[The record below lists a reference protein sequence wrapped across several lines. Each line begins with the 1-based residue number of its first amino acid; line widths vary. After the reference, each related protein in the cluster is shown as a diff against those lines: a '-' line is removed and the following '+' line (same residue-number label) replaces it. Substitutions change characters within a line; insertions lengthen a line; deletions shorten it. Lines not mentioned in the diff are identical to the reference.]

1 MKNES
6 ENFPG
11 WDFGENF
18 MKNYK
23 ISYRL
28 DSTNYI
34 VYDSLSED
42 PDVKVLSAS
51 LSLEENNAGSLS
63 FSLPSTHP
71 VKGIFTLFA
80 GTIYVYEN
88 GELIW
93 TGRITSKDEDFY
105 GQVSFECEGAF
116 AFLNDTHQESAVYE
130 NYSLE
135 NFINKLLTKHNS
147 KVSSDRKIYLGTITV
162 DDGQKN
168 RYSEYE
174 QTLEALNDILEDTH
188 GHFQI
193 RYASYMGETVP
204 YLDYLASYNPENS
217 QYINFGENLL
227 DYSRSYGAEDFA
239 TVVFPLGKE
248 DDQGNRLTIE
258 SVNDGSKYLVNQTM
272 VNNYGWIEVMYDDSS
287 IETASVLKSNA
298 QKVLTNAIVQNS
310 EIDVSAID
318 LSVLDNNIQEIKLLD
333 QVRVISKPN
342 NVNALFPVKA
352 LEKDLTNPANDSFS
366 LGSTVTDSISTRSA
380 NAQTELKKAIE
391 NLPSESD
398 IDTRASELIKS
409 ATSGYITIKQNTSG
423 ATDFA
428 EEFIIA
434 DNVDYTQATK
444 IWRWNING
452 FGYSSTGYSG
462 TYGLAITMDGEI
474 VADYVTTGTL
484 RSKNGNTSWNLNDGT
499 FTMKKGS
506 IEIGSN
512 FSVDTNGNLI
522 AKNAIF
528 EGSILSGV
536 QYSSFLYM
544 ATNGTMYGGGRLVGD
559 TGPEI
564 FDCWNGCMSC
574 DINIGTSSP
583 YIKGFGFTAR
593 TDTTTTDYD
602 DGIICFTSK
611 YFGVRN
617 SGSAGFSMPPSDQT
631 ISVVVNGVSTNLR
644 FINGILVTTV

>member
-1 MKNES
+1 
-6 ENFPG
+6 
-11 WDFGENF
+11 
-18 MKNYK
+18 MKNYR
-23 ISYRL
+23 ISYKL
-28 DSTNYI
+28 DSTTYI

-42 PDVKVLSAS
+42 PDVKVLDAS

-71 VKGIFTLFA
+71 VKNIFTLFA

-88 GELIW
+88 GNIIW
-93 TGRITSKDEDFY
+93 SGRVTSKDEDFY
-105 GQVSFECEGAF
+105 GQVSVECEGAF

-130 NYSLE
+130 NYSLS

-147 KVSSDRKIYLGTITV
+147 KVSADRKIYLGNITV

-174 QTLEALNDILEDTH
+174 QTLEALNDILTDTQ

-193 RYASYMGETVP
+193 RYASYMGEMVP

-258 SVNDGSKYLVNQTM
+258 SVNSGSKYLVNQTM

-287 IETASVLKSNA
+287 IETAAVLKSNA
-298 QKVLTNAIVQNS
+298 QKILTNSIVQNS

-318 LSVLDNNIQEIKLLD
+318 LNVLDNNIQEIKLLD

-342 NVNALFPVKA
+342 NVNLLLPVRA

-398 IDTRASELIKS
+398 IETRASELIKS

-423 ATDFA
+423 VTDFA
-428 EEFIIA
+428 EEFIIS
-434 DNVDYTQATK
+434 DNKDYTQATK

-512 FSVDTNGNLI
+512 FSVDSSGNMTAKHANLTGNVVAGTINGYFVYLDTQG
-522 AKNAIF
+522 AIYMGEQWDPEDAF
-528 EGSILSGV
+528 GSWTCSIHGNIRIGSQAPYL
-536 QYSSFLYM
+536 
-544 ATNGTMYGGGRLVGD
+544 NGLGIT
-559 TGPEI
+559 T
-564 FDCWNGCMSC
+564 
-574 DINIGTSSP
+574 
-583 YIKGFGFTAR
+583 R
-593 TDTTTTDYD
+593 TDLTSTDYD
-602 DGIICFTSK
+602 DGIFCLTSM
-611 YFGVRN
+611 YLGVRN
-617 SGSAGFSMPPSDQT
+617 DSSDGFSIAPSDQT

>member
-1 MKNES
+1 
-6 ENFPG
+6 
-11 WDFGENF
+11 

-174 QTLEALNDILEDTH
+174 QTLEALNDILTDTK

-193 RYASYMGETVP
+193 RYATYMGEMVP

-287 IETASVLKSNA
+287 IETASVLKANA

-352 LEKDLTNPANDSFS
+352 LEKDLTNPANDTFS

-391 NLPSESD
+391 NLPSEEA
-398 IDTRASELIKS
+398 IETKASELIKS

-423 ATDFA
+423 ATNFA
-428 EEFIIA
+428 EEFIIS
-434 DNVDYTQATK
+434 DNKDYTQATK

-512 FSVDTNGNLI
+512 FSVDSSGNMTAKHANLTGNVVAGTVNGYFVYLDTQG
-522 AKNAIF
+522 AIYMGEQWDPEDAF
-528 EGSILSGV
+528 GSWTCSIHGNIRIGSQAPYL
-536 QYSSFLYM
+536 
-544 ATNGTMYGGGRLVGD
+544 NGLGIT
-559 TGPEI
+559 T
-564 FDCWNGCMSC
+564 
-574 DINIGTSSP
+574 
-583 YIKGFGFTAR
+583 R
-593 TDTTTTDYD
+593 TDLTSTDYD
-602 DGIICFTSK
+602 DGIFCLTSM
-611 YFGVRN
+611 YLGVRN
-617 SGSAGFSMPPSDQT
+617 DSSDGFSIAPSDQT

>member
-11 WDFGENF
+11 WDFGDKL

-105 GQVSFECEGAF
+105 GQVSVECEGAF

-174 QTLEALNDILEDTH
+174 QTLEALNDILTDTK

-193 RYASYMGETVP
+193 RYASYMGEMVP
-204 YLDYLASYNPENS
+204 YLDYLASYNSENS

-239 TVVFPLGKE
+239 TVVLPLGKE

-258 SVNDGSKYLVNQTM
+258 SVNDGSKYLVNQSM

-287 IETASVLKSNA
+287 IETAAVLKSNA

-318 LSVLDNNIQEIKLLD
+318 LNVLDNNIQEIKLLD

-352 LEKDLTNPANDSFS
+352 LEKDLTNPANDTFS

-391 NLPSESD
+391 NLPSEEA
-398 IDTRASELIKS
+398 IETKASELIKS

-434 DNVDYTQATK
+434 DNKDYTQATK

-512 FSVDTNGNLI
+512 FSVDSSGNMTAKHANLTGNVVAGTVNGYFVYLDTQG
-522 AKNAIF
+522 AIYMGEQWDPEDAF
-528 EGSILSGV
+528 GSWTCSIHGNIRIGSQAPYL
-536 QYSSFLYM
+536 
-544 ATNGTMYGGGRLVGD
+544 NGLGIT
-559 TGPEI
+559 T
-564 FDCWNGCMSC
+564 
-574 DINIGTSSP
+574 
-583 YIKGFGFTAR
+583 R
-593 TDTTTTDYD
+593 TDLTSTDYD
-602 DGIICFTSK
+602 DGIFCLTSM
-611 YFGVRN
+611 YLGVRN
-617 SGSAGFSMPPSDQT
+617 DSSDGFSIAPSDQT

>member
-1 MKNES
+1 
-6 ENFPG
+6 
-11 WDFGENF
+11 

-23 ISYRL
+23 ISYKL

-42 PDVKVLSAS
+42 PDVKVLDAS

-71 VKGIFTLFA
+71 VKNIFTLFA

-105 GQVSFECEGAF
+105 GQVSIECEGAF

-147 KVSSDRKIYLGTITV
+147 KVSSDRKIYLGTIAV

-174 QTLEALNDILEDTH
+174 QTLEALNDILTDTQ

-193 RYASYMGETVP
+193 RYASYMGEMVP

-258 SVNDGSKYLVNQTM
+258 SVNDGSKYLVNQSM

-318 LSVLDNNIQEIKLLD
+318 LNVLDNNIQEIKLLD

-352 LEKDLTNPANDSFS
+352 LEKDLTNPANDTFS

-398 IDTRASELIKS
+398 IETKASELIKS

-428 EEFIIA
+428 EEFIIS
-434 DNVDYTQATK
+434 DNKDYTQATK

-512 FSVDTNGNLI
+512 FSVDSSGNMTAKHANLTGNVVAGTVNGYFVYLDTQG
-522 AKNAIF
+522 AIYMGEQWDPEDAF
-528 EGSILSGV
+528 GSWTCSIHGNIRIGSQAPYL
-536 QYSSFLYM
+536 
-544 ATNGTMYGGGRLVGD
+544 NGLGITTRTDL
-559 TGPEI
+559 
-564 FDCWNGCMSC
+564 
-574 DINIGTSSP
+574 TSSD
-583 YIKGFGFTAR
+583 F
-593 TDTTTTDYD
+593 D
-602 DGIICFTSK
+602 DGIFCLTSM
-611 YFGVRN
+611 YLGVRN
-617 SGSAGFSMPPSDQT
+617 DSSTGFNIPPSDQT
-631 ISVVVNGVSTNLR
+631 FSVVVNGVSTNLR

>member
-11 WDFGENF
+11 WDFGDKL

-23 ISYRL
+23 ISYKL

-174 QTLEALNDILEDTH
+174 QTLEALNDILTDTK

-193 RYASYMGETVP
+193 RYASYMGEMVP

-239 TVVFPLGKE
+239 TVVLPLGKE

-287 IETASVLKSNA
+287 IETAAVLKSNA

-318 LSVLDNNIQEIKLLD
+318 LSVLDNNLQEIKLLD

-352 LEKDLTNPANDSFS
+352 LEKDLTNPANDTFS

-391 NLPSESD
+391 NLPSEEA
-398 IDTRASELIKS
+398 IETKASELIKS

-423 ATDFA
+423 ATNFA
-428 EEFIIA
+428 EEFIIS
-434 DNVDYTQATK
+434 DNKDYTQATK

-512 FSVDTNGNLI
+512 FSVDSSGNMTAKHANLTGNVVAGTVNGYFVYLDTQG
-522 AKNAIF
+522 AIYMGEQWDPEDAF
-528 EGSILSGV
+528 GSWTCSIHGNIRIGSQAPYL
-536 QYSSFLYM
+536 
-544 ATNGTMYGGGRLVGD
+544 NGLGIT
-559 TGPEI
+559 T
-564 FDCWNGCMSC
+564 
-574 DINIGTSSP
+574 
-583 YIKGFGFTAR
+583 R
-593 TDTTTTDYD
+593 TDLTSTDYD
-602 DGIICFTSK
+602 DGIFCLTSM
-611 YFGVRN
+611 YLGVRN
-617 SGSAGFSMPPSDQT
+617 DSSDGFSIAPSDQT

>member
-1 MKNES
+1 
-6 ENFPG
+6 
-11 WDFGENF
+11 

-23 ISYRL
+23 ISYKL

-174 QTLEALNDILEDTH
+174 QTLEALNDILTDTK

-193 RYASYMGETVP
+193 RYASYMGEMVP

-239 TVVFPLGKE
+239 TVVLPLGKE

-287 IETASVLKSNA
+287 IETAAVLKSNA

-318 LSVLDNNIQEIKLLD
+318 LSVLDNNLQEIKLLD

-352 LEKDLTNPANDSFS
+352 LEKDLTNPANDTFS

-391 NLPSESD
+391 NLPSEEA
-398 IDTRASELIKS
+398 IETKASELIKS

-423 ATDFA
+423 ATNFA
-428 EEFIIA
+428 EEFIIS
-434 DNVDYTQATK
+434 DNKDYTQATK

-512 FSVDTNGNLI
+512 FSVDSSGNMTAKHANLTGNVVAGTVNGYFVYLDTQG
-522 AKNAIF
+522 AIYMGEQWDPEDAF
-528 EGSILSGV
+528 GSWTCSIHGNIRIGSQAPYL
-536 QYSSFLYM
+536 
-544 ATNGTMYGGGRLVGD
+544 NGLGIT
-559 TGPEI
+559 T
-564 FDCWNGCMSC
+564 
-574 DINIGTSSP
+574 
-583 YIKGFGFTAR
+583 R
-593 TDTTTTDYD
+593 TDLTSTDYD
-602 DGIICFTSK
+602 DGIFCLTSM
-611 YFGVRN
+611 YLGVRN
-617 SGSAGFSMPPSDQT
+617 DSSDGFSIAPSDQT

>member
-1 MKNES
+1 
-6 ENFPG
+6 
-11 WDFGENF
+11 

-174 QTLEALNDILEDTH
+174 QTLEALNDILTDTK

-193 RYASYMGETVP
+193 RYASYMGEMVP
-204 YLDYLASYNPENS
+204 YLDYLASYKPENS

-287 IETASVLKSNA
+287 IETAAVLKSNA

-352 LEKDLTNPANDSFS
+352 LEKDLTNPANDTFS

-391 NLPSESD
+391 NLPSEEA
-398 IDTRASELIKS
+398 IETKASELIKS

-434 DNVDYTQATK
+434 DNKDYTQATK
-444 IWRWNING
+444 IWRWNLNG

-512 FSVDTNGNLI
+512 FSVDSSGNMTAKHANLTGNVVAGTVNGYFVYLDTQG
-522 AKNAIF
+522 AIYMGEQWDPEDAF
-528 EGSILSGV
+528 GSWTCSIHGNIRIGSQAPYL
-536 QYSSFLYM
+536 
-544 ATNGTMYGGGRLVGD
+544 NGLGIT
-559 TGPEI
+559 T
-564 FDCWNGCMSC
+564 
-574 DINIGTSSP
+574 
-583 YIKGFGFTAR
+583 R
-593 TDTTTTDYD
+593 TDLTSTDYD
-602 DGIICFTSK
+602 DGIFCLTSM
-611 YFGVRN
+611 YLGVRN
-617 SGSAGFSMPPSDQT
+617 DSSDGFSIAPSDQT

>member
-105 GQVSFECEGAF
+105 GQVSVECEGAF

-174 QTLEALNDILEDTH
+174 QTLEALNDILTDTK

-193 RYASYMGETVP
+193 RYASYMGEMVP
-204 YLDYLASYNPENS
+204 YLDYLASYNSENS

-287 IETASVLKSNA
+287 IETAAVLKSNA
-298 QKVLTNAIVQNS
+298 QLVLANAIIQNS

-352 LEKDLTNPANDSFS
+352 LEKDLTNPANDTFS

-391 NLPSESD
+391 NLPSEEA
-398 IDTRASELIKS
+398 IETKASELIKS

-423 ATDFA
+423 ATNFA

-434 DNVDYTQATK
+434 DNKDYTQATK

-512 FSVDTNGNLI
+512 FSVDSSGNMTAKHANLTGNVVAGTINGYFVYLDTQG
-522 AKNAIF
+522 AIYMGEQWDPEDAF
-528 EGSILSGV
+528 GSWTCSIHGNIRIGSQAPYL
-536 QYSSFLYM
+536 
-544 ATNGTMYGGGRLVGD
+544 NGLGIT
-559 TGPEI
+559 T
-564 FDCWNGCMSC
+564 
-574 DINIGTSSP
+574 
-583 YIKGFGFTAR
+583 R
-593 TDTTTTDYD
+593 TDLTSTDYD
-602 DGIICFTSK
+602 DGIFCLTSM
-611 YFGVRN
+611 YLGVRN
-617 SGSAGFSMPPSDQT
+617 DSSDGFSIAPSDQT

>member
-1 MKNES
+1 
-6 ENFPG
+6 
-11 WDFGENF
+11 

-147 KVSSDRKIYLGTITV
+147 KVSSDRKIYLGTIAV

-174 QTLEALNDILEDTH
+174 QTLEALNDILTDTK

-193 RYASYMGETVP
+193 RYATYMGEMVP

-287 IETASVLKSNA
+287 IETAAVLKSNA

-318 LSVLDNNIQEIKLLD
+318 LNVLDNNIQEIKLLD

-352 LEKDLTNPANDSFS
+352 LEKDLTNPANDTFS

-398 IDTRASELIKS
+398 IETKASELIKS

-428 EEFIIA
+428 EEFIIS
-434 DNVDYTQATK
+434 DNKDYTQATK

-512 FSVDTNGNLI
+512 FSVDSSGNMTAKHANLTGNVVAGTVNGYFVYLDTQG
-522 AKNAIF
+522 AIYMGEQWDPEDAF
-528 EGSILSGV
+528 GSWTCSIHGNIRIGSQAPYL
-536 QYSSFLYM
+536 
-544 ATNGTMYGGGRLVGD
+544 NGLGIT
-559 TGPEI
+559 T
-564 FDCWNGCMSC
+564 
-574 DINIGTSSP
+574 
-583 YIKGFGFTAR
+583 R
-593 TDTTTTDYD
+593 TDLTSTDYD
-602 DGIICFTSK
+602 DGIFCLTSM
-611 YFGVRN
+611 YLGVRN
-617 SGSAGFSMPPSDQT
+617 DSSDGFSIAPSDQT